1 MATEVK
7 EHEERSY
14 SARYLILIFFVC
26 VATCGLFFS
35 AGFLVGRNE
44 RSLRV
49 LPSTEMVSLPGTV
62 PPAINQ
68 PPDSAPPATQEPAA
82 GQLPVNP
89 APQTEVIP
97 GGESGTSPT
106 PPAGKPAEA
115 ATTPGQ
121 TATPAKPA
129 SSPASPP
136 TPAGGEVGEGI
147 TLQVVALRTQA
158 DAQHLVDI
166 LKEKGYPVFLVTPEF
181 ARADDNLY
189 RVQVGPFR
197 THDDAD
203 KVRAKLVQEGFKPFI
218 KH

>member
-1 MATEVK
+1 VATEVK

-44 RSLRV
+44 RSLHV
-49 LPSTEMVSLPGTV
+49 LPSTEVVTSPGAI
-62 PPAINQ
+62 PPTINQ
-68 PPDSAPPATQEPAA
+68 PPESASPAPQEPTA
-82 GQLPVNP
+82 GQPPVNP
-89 APQTEVIP
+89 PPETVVIST
-97 GGESGTSPT
+97 GETGANSNPSAGKSAEASP
-106 PPAGKPAEA
+106 PLGQPAAAGKPVAN
-115 ATTPGQ
+115 P
-121 TATPAKPA
+121 
-129 SSPASPP
+129 SSPP
-136 TPAGGEVGEGI
+136 TPRGGEVGEGI
-147 TLQVVALRTQA
+147 TLQVVALRTQQ
-158 DAQHLVDI
+158 DAEHLVEI

-197 THDDAD
+197 TRDDAD